1 MCVCVWV
8 CVCVCLC
15 VCLCVS
21 VCVSVCVCSSST
33 PHFTQP
39 HHHPHHHRRGRD
51 DGRCMLKEPDLRPA
65 ARHLLHHAWITS
77 IHDGHMSEFRVWIA
91 DIDKRLHRTHPHMVQ
106 P

>member
-1 MCVCVWV
+1 
-8 CVCVCLC
+8 
-15 VCLCVS
+15 
-21 VCVSVCVCSSST
+21 
-33 PHFTQP
+33 
-39 HHHPHHHRRGRD
+39 
-51 DGRCMLKEPDLRPA
+51 MLKEPDLRPA